1 MLGQI
6 YVTQPLVAG
15 NFAKNRE
22 NTKAELCLYVFI
34 PFSSISSK
42 PKWGEGRAQA
52 TVRGHGPLAPPPPP
66 RSDGT
71 ALSEHSNFTQTTII
85 NIVGV
90 RQKSVSCIIKKQK
103 ATGSV
108 TPKRRGKCGRKH
120 KTTLKDDKSFF
131 KIAKKIQEKQVLIY
145 TRIWDLQEFV

>member
-1 MLGQI
+1 MLRQI
-6 YVTQPLVAG
+6 YMTQPLVAG

-22 NTKAELCLYVFI
+22 NTKAELCLYVFVC
-34 PFSSISSK
+34 FSSILSK
-42 PKWGEGRAQA
+42 PKWGEGGAQA
-52 TVRGHGPLAPPPPP
+52 TVRGHGFPVAT
-66 RSDGT
+66 GA

-90 RQKSVSCIIKKQK
+90 RQKSVSRITKKQD

-131 KIAKKIQEKQVLIY
+131 KIAKKSMK
-145 TRIWDLQEFV
+145 DKF